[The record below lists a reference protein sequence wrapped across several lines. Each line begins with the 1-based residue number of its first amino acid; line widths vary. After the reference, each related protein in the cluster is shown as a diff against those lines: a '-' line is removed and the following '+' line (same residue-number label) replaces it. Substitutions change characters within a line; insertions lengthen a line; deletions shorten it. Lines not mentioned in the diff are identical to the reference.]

1 MKLISDRY
9 RTVTQGGRR
18 RDRDGAPEAGGRHR
32 AGWGKPVLSAPAGP
46 ETGPE
51 HLGAGLE
58 CQVRRAPGRGRNTLE
73 RAWNVRSGGPRDG
86 EAGG

>member
-9 RTVTQGGRR
+9 RTVTQGARR

-32 AGWGKPVLSAPAGP
+32 AGWASRY
-46 ETGPE
+46 
-51 HLGAGLE
+51 
-58 CQVRRAPGRGRNTLE
+58 CQLRRAPGRGRNTLE
-73 RAWNVRSGGPRDG
+73 RAWNVSSGGPRDG